1 MCISCGKV
9 VKKNSFMF
17 DKFLYYKI
25 LCKEFPEFLKK
36 YLNLPILNRLAGVGL
51 LCGTDWTPLYNNRF
65 FYSRLDH
72 SIGVALII
80 WNFTHDKKQ
89 ALAGLFHDVSTP
101 AFSHVSD
108 FRSGDVIKQESTEE
122 ENKKIIHDCTEL
134 TELLKQ
140 DGLKV
145 CNVDDYHRFP
155 VADNEIPHLSA
166 DRLEYM
172 FPSGIIL
179 NGSFDME
186 STERLYKDICI
197 YNNELG
203 EVELAFKTE
212 ACALEYCKRFCNT
225 GLVLQHNENKIAL
238 QLLADIL
245 SIAFELR
252 ILSEENLFS
261 MSEKQIIDVFD
272 SFVEVKNFSDLNR
285 IQENSLSLTGK
296 GIINTYAEKSEI
308 ESKNNKFRQ
317 FVQYYK
323 TFRTMKKI
331 ERSDTPKKDYYNLSL
346 EVKKRYINP
355 LVASGKNKG
364 KRITQISAEAEKTV
378 EDFLSFS
385 DSRYGCVKLVDI

>member
-1 MCISCGKV
+1 
-9 VKKNSFMF
+9 MF

-25 LCKEFPEFLKK
+25 LCKEFPEFLRK
-36 YLNLPILNRLAGVGL
+36 YFNLPVLKRLAGVGL

-108 FRSGDVIKQESTEE
+108 FRSGDVLKQESTEE
-122 ENKKIIHDCTEL
+122 ENKKIIHDCAEL
-134 TELLKQ
+134 TELLSQ

-145 CNVDDYHRFP
+145 SEVDDYHRFP
-155 VADNEIPHLSA
+155 IADNEIPHLSA

-186 STERLYKDICI
+186 STERLYNDICI
-197 YNNELG
+197 YNNELDG
-203 EVELAFKTE
+203 VELAFKTE

-245 SIAFELR
+245 SLAFELR
-252 ILSEENLFS
+252 IISEENLFS

-272 SFVEVKNFSDLNR
+272 SFVEVKNFSDFKR
-285 IQENSLSLTGK
+285 IQENSLNCTGK
-296 GIINTYAEKSEI
+296 RNLNSYAGKDDF
-308 ESKNNKFRQ
+308 ESQNKKYRQ
-317 FVQYYK
+317 FIQYYK

-378 EDFLSFS
+378 EDFLAFS